1 MNPVVSG
8 GYAWVV
14 FTSRRAYGNFI
25 SRIPGASVSADGDV
39 PFDNTQVAGTD
50 QNTNAIKGYRKKL
63 WVAAID
69 INQPGGI
76 DISHP
81 AFLLEGQETEAGNM
95 RGFWA
100 LDPCKA
106 NDQSCETGDEC
117 CGGFCRQLNDADGGT
132 HNACVVPPTASPRD
146 DPPGL
151 AARFPETAIVSPP
164 LVIKDGAAADVPDV
178 GSDGGGAC
186 VAWRIAIPRW
196 QISIRSPRARR

>member
-1 MNPVVSG
+1 MAVG
-8 GYAWVV
+8 GYYWVV

-25 SRIPGASVSADGDV
+25 SRIPGASVSPDGDV
-39 PFDNTQVAGTD
+39 PFDNTQVKGSG

-69 INQPGGI
+69 INKPGGI

-106 NDQSCETGDEC
+106 NDQSCESGDEC
-117 CGGFCRQLNDADGGT
+117 CGGFCRQVNDADGGT
-132 HNACVVPPTASPRD
+132 HNACVVPPSGCANESEKCTVSASCCDNANGTTCVNGFCTAPT
-146 DPPGL
+146 PG
-151 AARFPETAIVSPP
+151 P
-164 LVIKDGAAADVPDV
+164 IK
-178 GSDGGGAC
+178 
-186 VAWRIAIPRW
+186 
-196 QISIRSPRARR
+196 